1 MKKFLILLI
10 IPILAC
16 GQQEHRN
23 KNIEKKSDRY
33 INISTGQERS
43 NYYGLKR
50 KTIIDDKG
58 SKISFSLPEDWLEID
73 TDGNELTRF
82 IKVNDNGTF
91 STFYIKW
98 LESYNTSKLSD
109 KNYADVLIEYF
120 DTSENKEKFI
130 KDILPKKIFKNLQV
144 VDVSPNLLINSK
156 HFVRRVIYYVD
167 SRNDGTELE
176 DLLTTEFMYASS
188 HRGRRYNVFIS
199 FNGDD
204 RGSSESISLFNS
216 IAGTIEF
223 K

>member
-33 INISTGQERS
+33 INISTGQKRS
-43 NYYGLKR
+43 NYYGLQR

-58 SKISFSLPEDWLEID
+58 AKISFSLPEDWLEID

-98 LESYNTSKLSD
+98 IESYTTSKLSD

-130 KDILPKKIFKNLQV
+130 KDILPKEIFKNLQV
-144 VDVSPNLLINSK
+144 VDVTPNLLINSK
-156 HFVRRVIYYVD
+156 HFV
-167 SRNDGTELE
+167 
-176 DLLTTEFMYASS
+176 
-188 HRGRRYNVFIS
+188 
-199 FNGDD
+199 
-204 RGSSESISLFNS
+204 
-216 IAGTIEF
+216 
-223 K
+223 

>member
-1 MKKFLILLI
+1 VKKFLILLI

>member
-10 IPILAC
+10 IPIIAC
-16 GQQEHRN
+16 GQQEPRN
-23 KNIEKKSDRY
+23 NNIERKSDRY
-33 INISTGQERS
+33 INISTGQEKS

-50 KTIIDDKG
+50 KTIIDNKG
-58 SKISFSLPEDWLEID
+58 VKISFSLPEDWLEID
-73 TDGNELTRF
+73 TDVNELTRY
-82 IKVNDNGTF
+82 IKMNDNGTF
-91 STFYIKW
+91 SSFHIKW

-109 KNYADVLIEYF
+109 KDYADVLIEYF

-130 KDILPKKIFKNLQV
+130 KDILPKEIFKNLQV
-144 VDVSPNLLINSK
+144 VDVTPNLLINSK

-167 SRNDGTELE
+167 SRNNGTELE

-204 RGSSESISLFNS
+204 RGFSESTSLFNS